1 MQDDIR
7 KKVFL
12 DVFVSKS
19 TLLPVVLGGTT
30 TLLSLATDQ
39 YLLALG
45 GFAAI
50 VAGVGIFA
58 TRFIFNL
65 ESVTENAFNYLQE
78 KKKAEFEEKLNKL
91 EEELSNNKDREQLRV
106 LRASY
111 AHHKEQ
117 TTKGDVVTSDALE
130 ERLEKLFQGCIEQL
144 KYANELYNTAQTL
157 TKDAKKGV
165 IERREKVLTEIKD
178 SIQCFNNII
187 DEITGINTDKS
198 AKSLSDLRDEAKS
211 SFDVVKRTEARLSE
225 LDGPQRSEVD
235 IEEFRK
241 YATENKQEK

>member
-7 KKVFL
+7 KKVFI

-19 TLLPVVLGGTT
+19 TLLPVVVGGTT

-50 VAGVGIFA
+50 IGGVGIFL

-78 KKKAEFEEKLNKL
+78 KKKAEFEENLNKM
-91 EEELSNNKDREQLRV
+91 EETLNSKDSEQLKV
-106 LRASY
+106 LRAAY
-111 AHHKEQ
+111 NHHKEQ
-117 TTKGDVVTSDALE
+117 IQKGDIITSDVLE
-130 ERLEKLFQGCIEQL
+130 EKLEKLFQGCIEQL
-144 KYANELYNTAQTL
+144 KYANDLYNTAQTL

-165 IERREKVLTEIKD
+165 LERRQKVLTEIKD
-178 SIQCFNNII
+178 SVECFDTII

-198 AKSLSDLRDEAKS
+198 TKSLSDLRDDAKS
-211 SFDVVKRTEARLSE
+211 SFEVVKRTEARVAE
-225 LDGPQRSEVD
+225 LENRSE
-235 IEEFRK
+235 
-241 YATENKQEK
+241 